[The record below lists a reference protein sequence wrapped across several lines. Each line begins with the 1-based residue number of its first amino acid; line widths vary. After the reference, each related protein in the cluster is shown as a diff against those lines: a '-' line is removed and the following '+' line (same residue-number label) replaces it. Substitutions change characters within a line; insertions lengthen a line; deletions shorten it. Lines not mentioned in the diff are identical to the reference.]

1 MRTILAALVLVGATL
16 PAGAQEPTDEWIFGA
31 DGEDLV
37 LEVGGGLRALP
48 VYEGAEDYKLRP
60 WPVIELH
67 YIRLPV
73 VGGVGGGPE
82 RGFSFSPS
90 FRVIEER
97 DDDDYPDLAGLGDV
111 DLAVE
116 LGGEVAYRVGMFRA
130 LAAVR
135 RGFGGHEG
143 IVGRVGVDAVL
154 QPVPRLSMAVG
165 PRLFFA
171 SEDYLQTYLGV
182 TPAQAAAS
190 GLPIYD
196 PDGGIRGVG
205 LEADF
210 KYRISQRWS
219 VVGEVGYERLVL
231 DAADSP
237 IAELGSENQFA
248 AALGL
253 SYRFHLDLFD

>member
-1 MRTILAALVLVGATL
+1 MAL
-16 PAGAQEPTDEWIFGA
+16 
-31 DGEDLV
+31 
-37 LEVGGGLRALP
+37 
-48 VYEGAEDYKLRP
+48 
-60 WPVIELH
+60 
-67 YIRLPV
+67 
-73 VGGVGGGPE
+73 
-82 RGFSFSPS
+82 
-90 FRVIEER
+90 
-97 DDDDYPDLAGLGDV
+97 
-111 DLAVE
+111 
-116 LGGEVAYRVGMFRA
+116 
-130 LAAVR
+130 
-135 RGFGGHEG
+135 
-143 IVGRVGVDAVL
+143 
-154 QPVPRLSMAVG
+154 G

-190 GLPIYD
+190 GLPVFD

-231 DAADSP
+231 DAAESP

-253 SYRFHLDLFD
+253 TYRFDLDLFD